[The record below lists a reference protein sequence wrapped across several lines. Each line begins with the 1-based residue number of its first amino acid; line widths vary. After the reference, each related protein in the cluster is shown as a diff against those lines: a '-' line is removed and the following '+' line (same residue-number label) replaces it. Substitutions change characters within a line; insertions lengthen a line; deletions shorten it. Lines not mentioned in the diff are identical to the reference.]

1 MDSDLQDITI
11 RLERAV
17 RGLEQ
22 TIEKRDNG
30 ILISCIEAARLLGH
44 APNTITR
51 MINEGR
57 LHKVT
62 LGKSTGIRLSELMRK
77 MNTP

>member
-1 MDSDLQDITI
+1 MEQALGDIAV

-17 RGLEQ
+17 SGLE
-22 TIEKRDNG
+22 ESLNKRDDN
-30 ILISCIEAARLLGH
+30 ILISCVEAARLLGH

-62 LGKSTGIRLSELMRK
+62 LGRSTGIRLSELMRK
-77 MNTP
+77 INTP

>member
-1 MDSDLQDITI
+1 MEEALSDIAI

-17 RGLEQ
+17 SGLE
-22 TIEKRDNG
+22 ESLHRSDDN
-30 ILISCIEAARLLGH
+30 ILVSCMEAARLLGH